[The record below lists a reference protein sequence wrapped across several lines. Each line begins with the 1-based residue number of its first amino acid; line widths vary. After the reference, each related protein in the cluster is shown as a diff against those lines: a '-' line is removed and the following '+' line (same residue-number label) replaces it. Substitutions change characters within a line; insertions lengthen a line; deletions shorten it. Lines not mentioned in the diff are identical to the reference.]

1 MQVPQRRAMHE
12 GLLRVNQKNL
22 SSSETSIAA
31 RESDLRIGGRKLGI
45 DAGEF
50 LTSDAAPTARVVM

>member
-1 MQVPQRRAMHE
+1 MHE